1 MLLHFMILSRGKGSF
16 VFDSN
21 CKSGKIIGTNINESI
36 FVQSI
41 ANSFQ
46 MYYFYNFYLNCI
58 VQNRKSNIGDFKLQ
72 I

>member
-1 MLLHFMILSRGKGSF
+1 MILSRGNGF
-16 VFDSN
+16 FAYDSN

-46 MYYFYNFYLNCI
+46 MYYFYNFYLN
-58 VQNRKSNIGDFKLQ
+58 
-72 I
+72 